1 MIKLNMN
8 AAVNNIAGCKNSVN
22 SKYKKCKN
30 NNRNSSESSNS
41 ADGDIGPLHAELQRL
56 QNSEQTSASRWQQ
69 RAPLQQRTHSVQHT
83 DKSDRAPSHVQHQQH
98 CHQHHHQQCHQQQ
111 LHQLLHDHQQ
121 NGATTKRCVEQALQQ
136 SEQHKQ
142 PFPTNA
148 PDKRQQHFNQQHPQH
163 EGRRQQQRHTHQQ
176 QQQQQQSQR
185 RLRLWPSLCIATSRS
200 NNINFGSNHTTS
212 TSKFNSIEASRHTP
226 STAALTTTTLFAST
240 SSSSSCAS
248 SSTRGW
254 ASSATAKFSVAGSAA
269 QGSQHAAYI
278 FKAVRSASQA
288 VTTCY
293 LWWLFGVCLVLFT
306 NGARDWRSAELT
318 RTTFVVAATY
328 LEPDEL
334 IHELD
339 RPVPL
344 TPVQGVLGRQAMLP
358 CDISPMERDDA
369 VYMVLWF
376 REGDGE
382 PIYNFD
388 VRGRQFGQARLWSSE
403 LAFGPRAYFSST
415 SHPAQL
421 KIDNVRIEDEG
432 VYRCRVDFRNS
443 PTRNLKINLTV
454 IVPPDR
460 PVIYGPNRHD
470 KASNVESFNE
480 GTDIVLACEV
490 TGGRPR
496 PNVTWYL
503 DNTVIDE
510 SFEHRPDG
518 KTVNHLSYPN
528 IGRQHL
534 NARLVCVASNTNL
547 TPPNNKVVILDVNLK
562 PVAVHIMTKDRFVSA
577 DRTYDIECKSSGSK
591 PAAVITWWRN
601 NKQLKKFT
609 KNFNEPD
616 NQSLSILT
624 FTPTREDDGK
634 YLTCRA
640 ENQFIENSS
649 IEDKW
654 RMVVH
659 YQPTAH
665 LKMGSSLNPDDIKE
679 GDDVYFECVIQSNPK
694 PYKMSWFH
702 NGKELHHNIS
712 AGIILS
718 DQSLV
723 LQSVSRASAGDYTCL
738 AVNSEGRGAS
748 NPVSLHIR
756 FAPTCATDHEELL
769 GALKHETLL
778 LKCEVDSS
786 PPAEAFTWTFNS
798 SGEQTELPAR
808 LHSTE
813 TGMSRLNY
821 TPATDLDYGT
831 ISCWGRNSIGQ
842 QKNPCI
848 FQIVAAGR
856 PFPLQ
861 NCTVTNQS
869 TDSLQVDCL
878 EGFDGGLPQGF
889 ILELVELNN
898 LRLAR
903 NLSLSHPPVSFL
915 IENLDPTAT
924 YRMIIFAMNAKGR
937 SEPTIIDDINF
948 KGVAKFTGASNGLTV
963 PLSPFL
969 AGLTLFCALLFAI
982 SCIALAAIYRRFSN
996 RQNDGNLKPTKHTQL
1011 SIPPDCQLDPLQPNN
1026 HHHQH
1031 LQHNHEQSNHQAHH
1045 SLLQPNVSDGANGGG
1060 GTSPSVGGVMGGA
1073 GGGVMGGLIGIDSST
1088 LRSTA
1093 TSHHRQSPLVMGD
1106 ALEGDD
1112 TDPDVIPNQYEK
1124 RPLKSQVA
1132 SPIFRSPSARLLQ
1145 RDYSSLAD
1153 TERAGTLSSGSVIGG
1168 ITNSSTLSSADG
1180 ISSLGS
1186 LVGNSSIGSVGGIGV
1201 GAGNEVLH
1209 YTFRPSKQLS
1219 YATLNKKGIT
1229 TCSPPLNISLY
1240 NTTTTATSSLS
1251 STYHS
1256 TPQPQPMEVS
1266 LLSPNNPSVT
1276 SSLSEYRFRPEVVTT
1291 SNRIQESCI

>member
-1 MIKLNMN
+1 MIP
-8 AAVNNIAGCKNSVN
+8 AVII
-22 SKYKKCKN
+22 
-30 NNRNSSESSNS
+30 SSSGYTTIRTTATTTTTTSS
-41 ADGDIGPLHAELQRL
+41 
-56 QNSEQTSASRWQQ
+56 
-69 RAPLQQRTHSVQHT
+69 RTATTNTTTDLTCTTECTKSSTHCQHHH
-83 DKSDRAPSHVQHQQH
+83 PHHQHHQQH
-98 CHQHHHQQCHQQQ
+98 HLHHKHQHHHHHQHQ
-111 LHQLLHDHQQ
+111 LHQTNSLH
-121 NGATTKRCVEQALQQ
+121 N
-136 SEQHKQ
+136 
-142 PFPTNA
+142 
-148 PDKRQQHFNQQHPQH
+148 QH
-163 EGRRQQQRHTHQQ
+163 EQQEQQRHHEYCYQYRQQEHNYSKQQHHRQHQQ
-176 QQQQQQSQR
+176 QQQISNYQHQR
-185 RLRLWPSLCIATSRS
+185 PSGIWHKPSH
-200 NNINFGSNHTTS
+200 NI
-212 TSKFNSIEASRHTP
+212 
-226 STAALTTTTLFAST
+226 
-240 SSSSSCAS
+240 
-248 SSTRGW
+248 
-254 ASSATAKFSVAGSAA
+254 
-269 QGSQHAAYI
+269 
-278 FKAVRSASQA
+278 
-288 VTTCY
+288 VTYY
-293 LWWLFGVCLVLFT
+293 LWWLFGICLIFFT
-306 NGARDWRSAELT
+306 NGGRNLNIGNLIIKSSSSTSTSSVSSILAYAS
-318 RTTFVVAATY
+318 Y

-344 TPVQGVLGRQAMLP
+344 TSVQGVLGRQAMLP
-358 CDISPMERDDA
+358 CDITPMERDDA

-388 VRGRQFGQARLWSSE
+388 VRGRQFGQARLWSSP
-403 LAFGPRAYFSST
+403 LAFGQRAYFSVT

-421 KIDNVRIEDEG
+421 KIDNVRLEDEG

-454 IVPPDR
+454 IVPPER
-460 PVIYGPNRHD
+460 PIIYKPNRHE
-470 KASNVESFNE
+470 KTSNVESFNE
-480 GTDIVLACEV
+480 GTDIVLICEV
-490 TGGRPR
+490 SGGRPH

-534 NARLVCVASNTNL
+534 NARLVCMASNTNL
-547 TPPNNKVVILDVNLK
+547 TPPNSKVVILDVNLK
-562 PVAVHIMTKDRFVSA
+562 PIAVHIMTKDRFVSA

-591 PAAVITWWRN
+591 PQAVISWWKG
-601 NKQLKKFT
+601 NKQLKKLT

-640 ENQFIENSS
+640 ENQFIEGSA

-654 RMVVH
+654 RLVVH

-738 AVNSEGRGAS
+738 AVNSEGKGTS
-748 NPVSLHIR
+748 NPVTLRIR
-756 FAPTCATDHEELL
+756 YAPICSTDHDELL
-769 GALKHETLL
+769 GALKHETLA
-778 LKCEVDSS
+778 LKCEVDAS
-786 PPAEAFTWTFNS
+786 PPADSFHWTFNS

-808 LHSTE
+808 LHSSE

-821 TPATDLDYGT
+821 TPTTDLDYGT
-831 ISCWGRNSIGQ
+831 ISCWARNSIGM
-842 QKNPCI
+842 QKSPCV

-861 NCTVTNQS
+861 NCSITNQS
-869 TDSLQVDCL
+869 ADSLQVDCI
-878 EGFDGGLPQGF
+878 EGFDGGLPQSF
-889 ILELVELNN
+889 MLELVELNN

-903 NLSLSHPPVSFL
+903 NITLQHTNSPVTFF
-915 IENLDPTAT
+915 IDNLDPSAT
-924 YRMIIFAMNAKGR
+924 YRMIIFAINAKGR
-937 SEPTIIDDINF
+937 SEPIIIDDINF

-982 SCIALAAIYRRFSN
+982 SCIILAAIYRRFSN
-996 RQNDGNLKPTKHTQL
+996 RTNDNNLKPTKHTQL
-1011 SIPPDCQLDPLQPNN
+1011 SIPADCQLDPLQPN
-1026 HHHQH
+1026 HHH
-1031 LQHNHEQSNHQAHH
+1031 NHYEQNNHQAHH
-1045 SLLQPNVSDGANGGG
+1045 SLLQSNGDGKLQMSGGG
-1060 GTSPSVGGVMGGA
+1060 GGGASPTGGSVGIGVM
-1073 GGGVMGGLIGIDSST
+1073 DTST
-1088 LRSTA
+1088 LRST
-1093 TSHHRQSPLVMGD
+1093 TQSHHRQSPQIMGD
-1106 ALEGDD
+1106 PPEGDD

-1124 RPLKSQVA
+1124 RPLKSMLA

-1145 RDYSSLAD
+1145 RDYCTTDAVTDGSV
-1153 TERAGTLSSGSVIGG
+1153 TMGSGSVIG
-1168 ITNSSTLSSADG
+1168 ITNGSALSCTDG
-1180 ISSLGS
+1180 VSSLGS
-1186 LVGNSSIGSVGGIGV
+1186 LKSNNGSLGV
-1201 GAGNEVLH
+1201 GNEVLH
-1209 YTFRPSKQLS
+1209 YTFRPSKQIS

-1229 TCSPPLNISLY
+1229 TCSPPLGVGLPYSSTP
-1240 NTTTTATSSLS
+1240 TTSSSLS
-1251 STYHS
+1251 SYHP
-1256 TPQPQPMEVS
+1256 TTQPMEVS

-1276 SSLSEYRFRPEVVTT
+1276 SSISEYRFRPEVVTT

>member
-1 MIKLNMN
+1 MWTP
-8 AAVNNIAGCKNSVN
+8 
-22 SKYKKCKN
+22 Y
-30 NNRNSSESSNS
+30 NS
-41 ADGDIGPLHAELQRL
+41 AIS
-56 QNSEQTSASRWQQ
+56 QN
-69 RAPLQQRTHSVQHT
+69 
-83 DKSDRAPSHVQHQQH
+83 
-98 CHQHHHQQCHQQQ
+98 
-111 LHQLLHDHQQ
+111 
-121 NGATTKRCVEQALQQ
+121 
-136 SEQHKQ
+136 
-142 PFPTNA
+142 
-148 PDKRQQHFNQQHPQH
+148 
-163 EGRRQQQRHTHQQ
+163 
-176 QQQQQQSQR
+176 
-185 RLRLWPSLCIATSRS
+185 
-200 NNINFGSNHTTS
+200 
-212 TSKFNSIEASRHTP
+212 
-226 STAALTTTTLFAST
+226 
-240 SSSSSCAS
+240 
-248 SSTRGW
+248 
-254 ASSATAKFSVAGSAA
+254 
-269 QGSQHAAYI
+269 
-278 FKAVRSASQA
+278 
-288 VTTCY
+288 
-293 LWWLFGVCLVLFT
+293 
-306 NGARDWRSAELT
+306 
-318 RTTFVVAATY
+318 
-328 LEPDEL
+328 
-334 IHELD
+334 
-339 RPVPL
+339 RPIPL

-421 KIDNVRIEDEG
+421 KIDNIRIEDEG

-454 IVPPDR
+454 I
-460 PVIYGPNRHD
+460 
-470 KASNVESFNE
+470 ESPKTNYCFSFSSTAPFPLLLLTLLHLWSSFMPFCVCLVN
-480 GTDIVLACEV
+480 TLP
-490 TGGRPR
+490 TGRPR

-640 ENQFIENSS
+640 ENQFIEGSA

-702 NGKELHHNIS
+702 NNKELHHNIS

-748 NPVSLHIR
+748 NPVSLRIR
-756 FAPTCATDHEELL
+756 FAPICATDHEELL

-831 ISCWGRNSIGQ
+831 ISCWGRNSIGM
-842 QKNPCI
+842 QKSPCV

-869 TDSLQVDCL
+869 TDSIQVDCL

-903 NLSLSHPPVSFL
+903 NLSLMHPPVSFL

-982 SCIALAAIYRRFSN
+982 SCIALAAVYRRFSN

-1011 SIPPDCQLDPLQPNN
+1011 SIPSDCQLDPLQPNN

-1031 LQHNHEQSNHQAHH
+1031 LQHNHEQSNHQPHH
-1045 SLLQPNVSDGANGGG
+1045 SLLQGNGNEGVNGGG
-1060 GTSPSVGGVMGGA
+1060 GTSPSVGGGIGS
-1073 GGGVMGGLIGIDSST
+1073 GGGIGGMGGLIGLDTST

-1093 TSHHRQSPLVMGD
+1093 NSHHRQSPLVMGE

-1124 RPLKSQVA
+1124 RPLKSLVA

-1153 TERAGTLSSGSVIGG
+1153 TERAGTMSSGSVIGG

-1186 LVGNSSIGSVGGIGV
+1186 LVGNSSVGSVGGIGV
-1201 GAGNEVLH
+1201 GNEVLH

-1240 NTTTTATSSLS
+1240 NTTTTTSSSLS